1 MIKMIN
7 DISIFFLTDLSPE
20 IKTLVRMKRKAPT
33 GGGTEK
39 FTFFSPDK
47 LEDSRYAQ
55 CCKHLH
61 AALCH
66 Y

>member
-39 FTFFSPDK
+39 FTFFFP
-47 LEDSRYAQ
+47 RQ
-55 CCKHLH
+55 T
-61 AALCH
+61 
-66 Y
+66 